1 MESRELS
8 KLFKEY
14 GDFYLFK
21 DTHSSVYLEFF
32 FVDPLMVPSKK
43 VEDLIASLLQREDLQ
58 IVQATHHRQAP
69 KFKAHSNFA
78 AK

>member
-21 DTHSSVYLEFF
+21 DTPSSVYLEFF
-32 FVDPLMVPSKK
+32 YVDPTKVPSKK
-43 VEDLIASLLQREDLQ
+43 VEDLIASLLQREDL
-58 IVQATHHRQAP
+58 
-69 KFKAHSNFA
+69 
-78 AK
+78 